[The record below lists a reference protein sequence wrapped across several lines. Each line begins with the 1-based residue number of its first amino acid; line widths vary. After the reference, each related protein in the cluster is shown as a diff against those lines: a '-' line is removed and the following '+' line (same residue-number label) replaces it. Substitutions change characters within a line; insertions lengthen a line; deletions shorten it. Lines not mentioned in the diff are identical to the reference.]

1 MLSLRFSSYPE
12 ISYYLNRVP
21 ALLEKKE
28 GRREVVRLML
38 GKKEGCREVVRLL
51 LEKKENRLE
60 V

>member
-1 MLSLRFSSYPE
+1 LLRLRFSSYPE

-28 GRREVVRLML
+28 NCPEA
-38 GKKEGCREVVRLL
+38 VRLL

-60 V
+60 AALLLLGKKES